1 MNIDQTMTIEDLF
14 EDKTKVLSDN
24 QTLDNYAGSLTGST
38 VYPRCVVFPDSID
51 DLRKLI
57 TWARDTNAE
66 LYPICKGKNWG
77 YGSAQGTKPNQVI
90 VELSRMDNIVEV
102 NEKLGYV
109 TVQPGVTQGQLS
121 AHLEQVGS
129 RLQMDVTAGPVT
141 SSVLANFL
149 ERGFGHTDYGN
160 RYNSIISLKVL
171 LPNGEVVKTG
181 FGAFQQKNHDV
192 NIFRQGI
199 GPCLDGLFLQSN
211 LGIVLEMTLE
221 LMPKPDHFCMFALAA
236 KNESDL
242 GDIVETMRELRL
254 KGVVNSA
261 VHITN
266 KSRASGNEKE
276 NITGAW
282 SLTGSVSSAS
292 KGVTKERKKVLK
304 KAFGKRLSGFKL
316 HFVTDA
322 FLRRLYW
329 VDKNLKKLPF
339 LNQFQFV
346 VGLQKG
352 IPSNRP
358 ISILLDKPEVDHIK
372 YAKDFEGRFRWLNAT
387 CNATKDNIEKLYG
400 LVSSLCKEY
409 DYELKVTFTFI
420 TPRTLVM
427 IANTD
432 CSDAPEE
439 VAKAEAFYKEGAKR
453 LVDGGF
459 YPYRGGIGAFEGYK
473 DNLHPEYKHML
484 GALKQTFD
492 PDNILAPDKYNM

>member
-1 MNIDQTMTIEDLF
+1 MNSEKTISIQGLF
-14 EDKTKVLSDN
+14 EEPGKVLSDN
-24 QTLDNYAGSLTGST
+24 ETLENYAVSLTGTT
-38 VYPRCVVFPDSID
+38 VYPCCVVLPDSIN
-51 DLRKLI
+51 DLQKLLV
-57 TWARDTNAE
+57 WAKNTGAA

-90 VELSRMDNIVEV
+90 VELSKMDNIVEV
-102 NEKLGYV
+102 NEQLGYV
-109 TVQPGVTQGQLS
+109 TIQPGVTQGQLS
-121 AHLEQVGS
+121 AHLEHTGS

-171 LPNGEVVKTG
+171 LPNGQIVQTG
-181 FGAFQQKNHDV
+181 FGAFQQKNHDR
-192 NIFRQGI
+192 NIFRQGV
-199 GPCLDGLFLQSN
+199 GPCLDGMFLQSN

-221 LMPKPDHFCMFALAA
+221 LMPKPDHFCMFAVAT
-236 KNESDL
+236 KHESDL
-242 GDIVETMRELRL
+242 GNLVEVMRELRL
-254 KGVVNSA
+254 KGIVNSA

-276 NITGAW
+276 NVTGAW
-282 SLTGSVSSAS
+282 SLTGSVSSE
-292 KGVTKERKKVLK
+292 KGVAHARKKAVK
-304 KAFGKRLSGFKL
+304 KAFKKGVKGCKI

-322 FLRRLYW
+322 FLNRLHW
-329 VDKNLKKLPF
+329 IDKNLKKLPF
-339 LNQFQFV
+339 LHTFQFV

-358 ISILLDKPEVDHIK
+358 ISILLNKPNVDHIK
-372 YAKDFEGRFRWLNAT
+372 YAKDFDGRFRWLNAT
-387 CNATKDNIEKLYG
+387 CNATQTNIEKLYA
-400 LVSSLCKEY
+400 LVTALCDKY
-409 DYELKVTFTFI
+409 HYELKVTFTFI

-439 VAKAEAFYKEGAKR
+439 VQKAEAFYKEGAKA
-453 LVDGGF
+453 LVAQGF

-473 DNLHPEYKHML
+473 EGLQPEYVDLL
-484 GALKQTFD
+484 GALKTSFD
-492 PDNILAPDKYNM
+492 PENILAPGKYNM